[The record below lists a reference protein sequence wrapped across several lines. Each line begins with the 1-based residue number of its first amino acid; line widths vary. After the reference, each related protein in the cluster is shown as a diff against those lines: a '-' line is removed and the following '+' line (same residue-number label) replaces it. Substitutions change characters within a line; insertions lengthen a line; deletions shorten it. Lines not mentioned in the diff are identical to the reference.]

1 MAKQDLLAIDVGT
14 NVIKVLSGFID
25 QHGILSVTG
34 NGIVPTDGFSKG
46 TIVNQDLLTKAFS
59 LAVDCVA
66 SNHDLKT
73 SPIYLGISGM
83 GLNAHHAV
91 GHIPLKSLDGI
102 TQSDLDR
109 VYRAAVL
116 TTVPEE
122 MEILHVLPKCF
133 RVDGQVFNTP
143 PFGQSGKQLEADVL
157 IVTLPKKVIH
167 EFIGSVEA
175 AGFRIT
181 GVVANAV
188 AVGHS
193 FKPDLVASSCVI
205 LDIGAGNTD
214 IAVYDD
220 GGRIVQIDS
229 LPFGGDYITSD
240 IMQGVGIDYQH
251 AEAVKRYFAKL
262 DKRLYGQEVV
272 LDCNDDGTTDK
283 NIPYD
288 FLYQIIESRVEEIVT
303 LIYESLTTT
312 LSERNVEKIYI
323 TGGCSLLN
331 SFSDYFEKIS
341 GLQVAKTSDQL
352 PSEYSNPMNT
362 ACYGVMRYA
371 APKHIPLVDS
381 GTSTWESFLTKV
393 KRIFK
398 PSTV

>member
-14 NVIKVLSGFID
+14 GVIKVFSGFVD
-25 QHGILSVTG
+25 HHGILSITG

-46 TIVNQDLLTKAFS
+46 MVVDQDSLTKALS

-66 SNHDLKT
+66 GKDDLRT
-73 SPIYLGISGM
+73 TPIYLGISGM
-83 GLNAHHAV
+83 GLNAQTAV
-91 GHIPLKSLDGI
+91 GHVSLKSLNGI

-133 RVDGQVFNTP
+133 RVDDQIVSTP
-143 PFGQSGKQLEADVL
+143 PFGQNGKQLEADVL

-167 EFIGSVEA
+167 EFISSLEA
-175 AGFRIT
+175 AGVRIT

-193 FKPDLVASSCVI
+193 FKPDLVVSSCII

-220 GGRIVQIDS
+220 GKMVQIQS

-240 IMQGVGIDYQH
+240 IMQGVGIDHQH

-272 LDCNDDGTTDK
+272 LDCNDNGTTDK

-303 LIYESLTTT
+303 LIYESLTAT

-323 TGGCSLLN
+323 TGGCSLMN
-331 SFSDYFEKIS
+331 SFSDCFEKIS
-341 GLQVAKTSDQL
+341 GVPVVKATADQL
-352 PSEYSNPMNT
+352 SPEYSNPINT
-362 ACYGVMRYA
+362 ACYGVMHYA
-371 APKHIPLVDS
+371 AQKHIPLVDNARMWDS
-381 GTSTWESFLTKV
+381 LFTKV
-393 KRIFK
+393 KDFLK
-398 PSTV
+398 PSTT